1 MKVYA
6 DTPGRRARQVATD
19 VLVVA
24 WLWFWIWLAT
34 KLYGVVLKLG
44 VPGQKLAGAGD
55 GMANG
60 LADAGSKAHRVPVAG
75 DSLAGPFTKAAD
87 AARSLADAGRDEQHA
102 VGQLAWIA
110 ALLLLAVPVA
120 VVLFGWLPLRLRWIR
135 RASAAATWRTAGA
148 AGRNLLALRALTNQ
162 PMRRLSTVDEDPV
175 AAWRQG
181 DPEAVA
187 ALADLE
193 LRRLGLAGQSRRRT
207 SSTVDGPGP

>member
-44 VPGQKLAGAGD
+44 VPGQKLAG
-55 GMANG
+55 
-60 LADAGSKAHRVPVAG
+60 
-75 DSLAGPFTKAAD
+75 
-87 AARSLADAGRDEQHA
+87 AGRDEQHA

-207 SSTVDGPGP
+207 SSTVDGPDP